1 MQVERI
7 FSFKDEL
14 NSDKIEVRIPEVK
27 ISEVL
32 VYIFII

>member
-1 MQVERI
+1 MQVERV
-7 FSFKDEL
+7 FSFKDEF